1 MADWMREANMPDGS
15 PSPMGYG
22 LDSLTPTDISLA
34 GIAAIV
40 YLQEDE
46 NMKESMQYMD
56 VTFMWMA
63 HFLRSR
69 SVTARMLGERASDIS
84 WWRVDS
90 AAASTPP
97 PKVLTDDGFQTEA
110 ARGMYMA
117 TESFRK
123 EASPDDFGLEA
134 LTFEAWATE
143 LEDTASSGSS
153 VNSSILDQLQ
163 SLADRLSRSSSDEI
177 ARDVLPGWEY
187 NWSTPNCSASVSALG
202 ELAEK
207 THSRCPFYRSAV
219 PEIATS
225 TNLSNLVSRYYDYL
239 YSVNF
244 SLVESGLRE
253 LVPDPKSMGKAAR
266 KVVEGVQ
273 KRMAK
278 TGNSSMRS
286 EIASSLA
293 IELQT
298 AWSNERGLGSCRRRS
313 EKPQPE
319 GKRLSAAS
327 KFVQKELIRRKILV
341 APYKGEVKKLLD
353 LAVVEAALGAWED
366 TTQGANTSQST
377 LAGFVGLLTRCP
389 LIRGWTAQLGRYL
402 LQDKMI
408 MLDSVAEVEDYA
420 KKLPDDVLL
429 AVVFNSADSDGDF
442 PPGALDIDYSIRVHA
457 QLLPPTSRIVKM
469 SRYVTYGVK
478 GMVSYPYLDLGF
490 TYLQE
495 VIGRAAARLEAI
507 RQDVESSSKVGHN
520 IAAGERTAPGR
531 RLRVAVEQ
539 FPAPRYA
546 YDGFINVI
554 QYTLPMFMILG
565 WIYAVSLLVRE
576 VVYEKQEKLKD
587 VMRIQGLKTWVYWS
601 SWVASA
607 MVQMTMLVTVTTVI
621 MSVGEVVKHSDISVL
636 FVFFWIYSLSIVSF
650 SMFVSSFFSRAKVAA
665 AVAGLAYWV
674 AYMPYSVF
682 NRFEE
687 ILTLDQKNAMCLLSP
702 TGMGVGMSLIAKW
715 EFLEEGIQWSN
726 LALPPPITST
736 GASPS
741 NDHSLASVWF
751 MLLMDIILYQV
762 LAWYIEKV
770 CPGTLG
776 LPQPWYFPLQ
786 PSYWRPA
793 STSTEE
799 LASLQ
804 LGENGGAEQGDNDL
818 LECWEAPSGGVSVP
832 PSVQL
837 KNLSKT
843 FAGGKQA
850 LRGISLD
857 LYPGTIVGLLG
868 HNGAGKSTTM
878 AILTGLYPPTGGDV
892 LVHGVSVRSDSIG
905 VRRQLGVCLQHNALY
920 ENITVEE
927 HLRLFCCLKSV
938 PQKQVQS
945 EVDALLRD
953 TGLTPKRHAPSRALS
968 GGMKRK
974 LSIGIALAGGSRV
987 VTLDEPTAGVDATSR
1002 RDIWHLLVKSKA
1014 NRTILLSTHFMD
1026 EADILSDRIAIIA
1039 EGKLTA
1045 IASSMALKRHFA
1057 DGYML
1062 TVVCADDAD
1071 IGKLGEV
1078 VYGAVPNASFA
1089 GARGQEF
1096 CYVLPFSGRSQFPVL
1111 FANLQDQQVR
1121 AELKIET
1128 YGLSAASMEE
1138 VFLKA
1143 SSVHEKGLHRQVRN
1157 GSLDFGS
1164 GMAGK
1169 SDADSTPVG
1178 GDAAAAIVLSRPD
1191 DTPWSTTP
1199 AAGLPSPFVG
1209 PTARCE
1215 DPSTPEKGRATFP
1228 QVGKDTAKETA
1239 SEFGATPTV
1248 LGMPLNPC
1256 DDEQEPP
1263 PMSPQCMGDGGSS
1276 SDFGQELKELP
1287 KKPKATAALHG
1298 QGTDF
1303 KVYKDQRAQVA
1314 PRDDSPKLKTQSLSG
1329 PKLWRQQLDA
1339 LFRKRALSVRR
1350 DRKAWASQLLLPAM
1364 FVLLALVAARIM
1376 EQGEAL
1382 PPLMLSNDM
1391 FIGTT
1396 NAGTTN
1402 AQNQHVIPL
1411 HDTRNDAFSKNVSE
1425 ALEAGKCANDFL
1437 LPVKGGAGSS
1447 MAEYLMMQG
1456 SSLSSTYGAISI
1468 DGEPGPEGK
1477 ASLTFWFKNQAYHV
1491 IPSMVNLWNNA
1502 RFRLLG
1508 FQDAKIKVWS
1518 HPLPKTQAL
1527 LQQEMLGSS
1536 QVFRDLTVAI
1546 TVILAMGFIPA
1557 SFIVY
1562 LVHEKVSNGKHQQ
1575 LLTGVSPAMYWVSS
1589 YLWDIVNYMLPLLV
1603 CFLLFIVFEVSSYA
1617 GDQLPAMFM
1626 LLLCYGLCMTPLMYC
1641 LEPVFSVPSTA
1652 YVTLI
1657 CTNIFTGTISTL
1669 SVAVLELYQAEIPN
1683 LVPVLNFAKAVF
1695 PWILPNY
1702 CLGRGMLEISVNYYL
1717 NFAGQTF
1724 GVCLQKGGTCY
1735 VDPLSMDVAGKYVF
1749 SLLVM
1754 APVWFGVRLLIEWGF
1769 FLRGCR
1775 KRLAASRATG
1785 QHADE
1790 DSGIKDEA
1798 VLLESR
1804 RVAAAEWTATDN
1816 LVLHNLEKSFVPG
1829 FRCCSRRPSVAVR
1842 AVRGVSVGVPAGEC
1856 FGLLGVN
1863 GAGKTTAMRMIT
1875 GDTDI
1880 SHGDVLVGGASVQ
1893 NERDRARRHLGYCP
1907 QFDALPEKLTVRE
1920 TLALYARIRGLPGA
1934 DIKQSVNV
1942 MVSRMCLE
1950 AHQNQTCEHLSGG
1963 NKRKLSTALAL
1974 IGEPDVVL
1982 LDEPSTGVD
1991 VGARRFLWDII
2002 GEIRKSGH
2010 AVVLTS
2016 HSMEECEVLCTRLTI
2031 MVHGQFRCLGSP
2043 TQLKAKYGGGYCLSV
2058 KALPGQE
2065 SASKGIADN
2074 TACIREFVLAKVP
2087 MAILT
2092 EVSVGLLRYSLGR
2105 GANQGDQ
2112 DLPLGEI
2119 FRAFEDAAAE
2129 GGALEG
2135 RLSDYS
2141 ISQTSLEEVFL
2152 HFSRE
2157 SESGLSQVDGAP
2169 FILDVDR
2176 GGSHEMSSPAP
2187 QAFPP
2192 SSPPD
2197 DEEVIQVEQQA
2208 VEMMAAEAA
2217 PSSESADL
2225 VEL

>member
-1 MADWMREANMPDGS
+1 
-15 PSPMGYG
+15 
-22 LDSLTPTDISLA
+22 
-34 GIAAIV
+34 
-40 YLQEDE
+40 
-46 NMKESMQYMD
+46 
-56 VTFMWMA
+56 
-63 HFLRSR
+63 
-69 SVTARMLGERASDIS
+69 
-84 WWRVDS
+84 
-90 AAASTPP
+90 
-97 PKVLTDDGFQTEA
+97 
-110 ARGMYMA
+110 
-117 TESFRK
+117 
-123 EASPDDFGLEA
+123 
-134 LTFEAWATE
+134 
-143 LEDTASSGSS
+143 
-153 VNSSILDQLQ
+153 
-163 SLADRLSRSSSDEI
+163 
-177 ARDVLPGWEY
+177 
-187 NWSTPNCSASVSALG
+187 
-202 ELAEK
+202 
-207 THSRCPFYRSAV
+207 
-219 PEIATS
+219 
-225 TNLSNLVSRYYDYL
+225 
-239 YSVNF
+239 
-244 SLVESGLRE
+244 
-253 LVPDPKSMGKAAR
+253 
-266 KVVEGVQ
+266 
-273 KRMAK
+273 
-278 TGNSSMRS
+278 
-286 EIASSLA
+286 
-293 IELQT
+293 
-298 AWSNERGLGSCRRRS
+298 
-313 EKPQPE
+313 
-319 GKRLSAAS
+319 
-327 KFVQKELIRRKILV
+327 
-341 APYKGEVKKLLD
+341 
-353 LAVVEAALGAWED
+353 
-366 TTQGANTSQST
+366 
-377 LAGFVGLLTRCP
+377 
-389 LIRGWTAQLGRYL
+389 
-402 LQDKMI
+402 
-408 MLDSVAEVEDYA
+408 
-420 KKLPDDVLL
+420 
-429 AVVFNSADSDGDF
+429 
-442 PPGALDIDYSIRVHA
+442 
-457 QLLPPTSRIVKM
+457 
-469 SRYVTYGVK
+469 
-478 GMVSYPYLDLGF
+478 
-490 TYLQE
+490 
-495 VIGRAAARLEAI
+495 
-507 RQDVESSSKVGHN
+507 
-520 IAAGERTAPGR
+520 
-531 RLRVAVEQ
+531 
-539 FPAPRYA
+539 
-546 YDGFINVI
+546 
-554 QYTLPMFMILG
+554 
-565 WIYAVSLLVRE
+565 
-576 VVYEKQEKLKD
+576 
-587 VMRIQGLKTWVYWS
+587 
-601 SWVASA
+601 
-607 MVQMTMLVTVTTVI
+607 
-621 MSVGEVVKHSDISVL
+621 
-636 FVFFWIYSLSIVSF
+636 
-650 SMFVSSFFSRAKVAA
+650 
-665 AVAGLAYWV
+665 
-674 AYMPYSVF
+674 
-682 NRFEE
+682 
-687 ILTLDQKNAMCLLSP
+687 
-702 TGMGVGMSLIAKW
+702 
-715 EFLEEGIQWSN
+715 
-726 LALPPPITST
+726 
-736 GASPS
+736 
-741 NDHSLASVWF
+741 
-751 MLLMDIILYQV
+751 
-762 LAWYIEKV
+762 
-770 CPGTLG
+770 
-776 LPQPWYFPLQ
+776 
-786 PSYWRPA
+786 
-793 STSTEE
+793 
-799 LASLQ
+799 
-804 LGENGGAEQGDNDL
+804 
-818 LECWEAPSGGVSVP
+818 
-832 PSVQL
+832 
-837 KNLSKT
+837 
-843 FAGGKQA
+843 
-850 LRGISLD
+850 
-857 LYPGTIVGLLG
+857 
-868 HNGAGKSTTM
+868 
-878 AILTGLYPPTGGDV
+878 
-892 LVHGVSVRSDSIG
+892 
-905 VRRQLGVCLQHNALY
+905 
-920 ENITVEE
+920 
-927 HLRLFCCLKSV
+927 
-938 PQKQVQS
+938 
-945 EVDALLRD
+945 
-953 TGLTPKRHAPSRALS
+953 
-968 GGMKRK
+968 
-974 LSIGIALAGGSRV
+974 
-987 VTLDEPTAGVDATSR
+987 
-1002 RDIWHLLVKSKA
+1002 
-1014 NRTILLSTHFMD
+1014 
-1026 EADILSDRIAIIA
+1026 
-1039 EGKLTA
+1039 
-1045 IASSMALKRHFA
+1045 
-1057 DGYML
+1057 
-1062 TVVCADDAD
+1062 
-1071 IGKLGEV
+1071 
-1078 VYGAVPNASFA
+1078 
-1089 GARGQEF
+1089 
-1096 CYVLPFSGRSQFPVL
+1096 
-1111 FANLQDQQVR
+1111 
-1121 AELKIET
+1121 
-1128 YGLSAASMEE
+1128 
-1138 VFLKA
+1138 
-1143 SSVHEKGLHRQVRN
+1143 
-1157 GSLDFGS
+1157 
-1164 GMAGK
+1164 MAGK

-1178 GDAAAAIVLSRPD
+1178 GDAAAAIVLSRPN

-1228 QVGKDTAKETA
+1228 QVGKDTAKGTA

-1298 QGTDF
+1298 HGTDF
-1303 KVYKDQRAQVA
+1303 KVYKD
-1314 PRDDSPKLKTQSLSG
+1314 SPELKTPSLSG

-1376 EQGEAL
+1376 EQREAL

-1411 HDTRNDAFSKNVSE
+1411 HDTRNDFFSKNVSE

-1468 DGEPGPEGK
+1468 DGEPGPDGK
-1477 ASLTFWFKNQAYHV
+1477 ASLTFWFKDQAYHV

-1695 PWILPNY
+1695 PWVLPNY

-1754 APVWFGVRLLIEWGF
+1754 APVWFGVRLLVEWGF

-1790 DSGIKDEA
+1790 DSRIKDEA

-1804 RVAAAEWTATDN
+1804 RVAAAEGTATDN
-1816 LVLHNLEKSFVPG
+1816 LVLHNLEKSFVPA
-1829 FRCCSRRPSVAVR
+1829 FRCCSRRPSVALR

-2074 TACIREFVLAKVP
+2074 TACIREFVSAKVP

-2157 SESGLSQVDGAP
+2157 SESGLSQVDGTP
-2169 FILDVDR
+2169 VILDVDR

-2197 DEEVIQVEQQA
+2197 DEEVIQVERQA

>member
-1 MADWMREANMPDGS
+1 MTKGGLAEALASETGLKKS
-15 PSPMGYG
+15 ECSKI
-22 LDSLTPTDISLA
+22 LDS
-34 GIAAIV
+34 IAAV
-40 YLQEDE
+40 GA
-46 NMKESMQYMD
+46 KE
-56 VTFMWMA
+56 VK
-63 HFLRSR
+63 
-69 SVTARMLGERASDIS
+69 
-84 WWRVDS
+84 
-90 AAASTPP
+90 STG
-97 PKVLTDDGFQTEA
+97 KF
-110 ARGMYMA
+110 
-117 TESFRK
+117 
-123 EASPDDFGLEA
+123 
-134 LTFEAWATE
+134 
-143 LEDTASSGSS
+143 
-153 VNSSILDQLQ
+153 
-163 SLADRLSRSSSDEI
+163 
-177 ARDVLPGWEY
+177 VLPGL
-187 NWSTPNCSASVSALG
+187 CMI
-202 ELAEK
+202 K
-207 THSRCPFYRSAV
+207 TRQ
-219 PEIATS
+219 
-225 TNLSNLVSRYYDYL
+225 
-239 YSVNF
+239 
-244 SLVESGLRE
+244 
-253 LVPDPKSMGKAAR
+253 KAAT
-266 KVVEGVQ
+266 K
-273 KRMAK
+273 A
-278 TGNSSMRS
+278 
-286 EIASSLA
+286 
-293 IELQT
+293 
-298 AWSNERGLGSCRRRS
+298 
-313 EKPQPE
+313 
-319 GKRLSAAS
+319 GKR
-327 KFVQKELIRRKILV
+327 
-341 APYKGEVKKLLD
+341 
-353 LAVVEAALGAWED
+353 
-366 TTQGANTSQST
+366 N
-377 LAGFVGLLTRCP
+377 
-389 LIRGWTAQLGRYL
+389 
-402 LQDKMI
+402 
-408 MLDSVAEVEDYA
+408 
-420 KKLPDDVLL
+420 
-429 AVVFNSADSDGDF
+429 
-442 PPGALDIDYSIRVHA
+442 
-457 QLLPPTSRIVKM
+457 
-469 SRYVTYGVK
+469 
-478 GMVSYPYLDLGF
+478 
-490 TYLQE
+490 
-495 VIGRAAARLEAI
+495 
-507 RQDVESSSKVGHN
+507 
-520 IAAGERTAPGR
+520 
-531 RLRVAVEQ
+531 
-539 FPAPRYA
+539 
-546 YDGFINVI
+546 
-554 QYTLPMFMILG
+554 MFG
-565 WIYAVSLLVRE
+565 
-576 VVYEKQEKLKD
+576 KD
-587 VMRIQGLKTWVYWS
+587 V
-601 SWVASA
+601 
-607 MVQMTMLVTVTTVI
+607 
-621 MSVGEVVKHSDISVL
+621 VVK
-636 FVFFWIYSLSIVSF
+636 
-650 SMFVSSFFSRAKVAA
+650 AK
-665 AVAGLAYWV
+665 
-674 AYMPYSVF
+674 
-682 NRFEE
+682 
-687 ILTLDQKNAMCLLSP
+687 
-702 TGMGVGMSLIAKW
+702 
-715 EFLEEGIQWSN
+715 
-726 LALPPPITST
+726 
-736 GASPS
+736 
-741 NDHSLASVWF
+741 
-751 MLLMDIILYQV
+751 
-762 LAWYIEKV
+762 
-770 CPGTLG
+770 
-776 LPQPWYFPLQ
+776 
-786 PSYWRPA
+786 PA
-793 STSTEE
+793 ST
-799 LASLQ
+799 
-804 LGENGGAEQGDNDL
+804 
-818 LECWEAPSGGVSVP
+818 V
-832 PSVQL
+832 
-837 KNLSKT
+837 
-843 FAGGKQA
+843 
-850 LRGISLD
+850 
-857 LYPGTIVGLLG
+857 
-868 HNGAGKSTTM
+868 
-878 AILTGLYPPTGGDV
+878 
-892 LVHGVSVRSDSIG
+892 
-905 VRRQLGVCLQHNALY
+905 
-920 ENITVEE
+920 
-927 HLRLFCCLKSV
+927 
-938 PQKQVQS
+938 
-945 EVDALLRD
+945 
-953 TGLTPKRHAPSRALS
+953 
-968 GGMKRK
+968 
-974 LSIGIALAGGSRV
+974 
-987 VTLDEPTAGVDATSR
+987 
-1002 RDIWHLLVKSKA
+1002 
-1014 NRTILLSTHFMD
+1014 
-1026 EADILSDRIAIIA
+1026 
-1039 EGKLTA
+1039 
-1045 IASSMALKRHFA
+1045 
-1057 DGYML
+1057 
-1062 TVVCADDAD
+1062 
-1071 IGKLGEV
+1071 
-1078 VYGAVPNASFA
+1078 
-1089 GARGQEF
+1089 
-1096 CYVLPFSGRSQFPVL
+1096 
-1111 FANLQDQQVR
+1111 
-1121 AELKIET
+1121 
-1128 YGLSAASMEE
+1128 
-1138 VFLKA
+1138 
-1143 SSVHEKGLHRQVRN
+1143 
-1157 GSLDFGS
+1157 
-1164 GMAGK
+1164 
-1169 SDADSTPVG
+1169 
-1178 GDAAAAIVLSRPD
+1178 
-1191 DTPWSTTP
+1191 
-1199 AAGLPSPFVG
+1199 
-1209 PTARCE
+1209 
-1215 DPSTPEKGRATFP
+1215 KGRATFP
-1228 QVGKDTAKETA
+1228 QAFSRFLLWLT
-1239 SEFGATPTV
+1239 FGSLRA
-1248 LGMPLNPC
+1248 LAAIG
-1256 DDEQEPP
+1256 EPP

-1276 SDFGQELKELP
+1276 SDFGQESAAEAAEPSLSFFPFLTLEELKELP
-1287 KKPKATAALHG
+1287 KKPKATAASFPEHALLSQSSVAGMRRDDGKLLHAKALHG
-1298 QGTDF
+1298 HGTDF
-1303 KVYKDQRAQVA
+1303 KVYKD
-1314 PRDDSPKLKTQSLSG
+1314 SPELKTPSLSG

-1376 EQGEAL
+1376 EQREAL

-1411 HDTRNDAFSKNVSE
+1411 HDTRNDFFSKNVSE

-1468 DGEPGPEGK
+1468 DGEPGPDGK
-1477 ASLTFWFKNQAYHV
+1477 ASLTFWFKDQAYHV
-1491 IPSMVNLWNNA
+1491 IPSMVNLWNTA

-1626 LLLCYGLCMTPLMYC
+1626 LCFVRNIISTGMTPLMYC

-1695 PWILPNY
+1695 PWVLPNY

-1754 APVWFGVRLLIEWGF
+1754 APVWFGVRLLVEWGF

-1790 DSGIKDEA
+1790 DSRIKDEA

-1804 RVAAAEWTATDN
+1804 RVAAAEGTATDN
-1816 LVLHNLEKSFVPG
+1816 LVLHNLEKSFVPA
-1829 FRCCSRRPSVAVR
+1829 FRCCSRRPSVALR

-2074 TACIREFVLAKVP
+2074 TACIREFVSAKVP

-2157 SESGLSQVDGAP
+2157 SESGLSQVDGTP
-2169 FILDVDR
+2169 VILDVDR

-2197 DEEVIQVEQQA
+2197 DEEVIQVERQA